1 MLPGSMEP
9 PVPPAPPG
17 ARLREMRAGDLDAV
31 AALEAELFGGEAWS
45 PVLLRA
51 ELAAAQGREADRRY
65 VVVEGG
71 DGSADSADSADSA
84 RTADSAG
91 CAEASRAI
99 LGYAGL
105 WFGDGRGNA
114 DLLTIAT
121 AARARRLG
129 LARAMLAHL
138 IDRARDAGCGA
149 VLLEARASNGAAQA
163 LYRSL
168 GFAPIGRRRRYYS
181 APAEDAVVMRL
192 VLGGPG
198 HQTTGGAD
206 RPARIGP
213 VGSEAV

>member
-17 ARLREMRAGDLDAV
+17 ARLREMRADDLDAV
-31 AALEAELFGGEAWS
+31 AALETELFGGEAWS
-45 PVLLRA
+45 PALLRA
-51 ELAAAQGREADRRY
+51 ELAAAQGEGADRHY
-65 VVVEGG
+65 VVVEDG
-71 DGSADSADSADSA
+71 DGSADSADSAHA
-84 RTADSAG
+84 ADSAAR
-91 CAEASRAI
+91 AEASRAI

-105 WFGDGRGNA
+105 WFGDGRGDA

-121 AARARRLG
+121 AERSRRLG
-129 LARAMLAHL
+129 LARAMLDHL
-138 IDRARDAGCGA
+138 LARARDAGCGA
-149 VLLEARASNGAAQA
+149 VLLEVRASNGAAQA

-192 VLGGPG
+192 VLAGPG
-198 HQTTGGAD
+198 HLTTGGAD

>member
-1 MLPGSMEP
+1 MLSGSVERLTP
-9 PVPPAPPG
+9 TG

-45 PVLLRA
+45 PALLSA
-51 ELAAAQGREADRRY
+51 ELAASQGQGADRHY
-65 VVVEGG
+65 IVVE
-71 DGSADSADSADSA
+71 DAADRADSAESADG
-84 RTADSAG
+84 ADGSG
-91 CAEASRAI
+91 AI

-105 WFGDGRGNA
+105 WIGDGRGDA

-138 IDRARDAGCGA
+138 IDRARGAGCGA
-149 VLLEARASNGAAQA
+149 VLLEVRASNDAAQA
-163 LYRSL
+163 LYLSR
-168 GFAPIGRRRRYYS
+168 GFTPVGRRRRYYS
-181 APAEDAVVMRL
+181 APTEDAVVMRL
-192 VLGGPG
+192 ALSGPG

-206 RPARIGP
+206 RTAGIGP